1 MDTGHNKNVA
11 NFETTTII
19 LTASGAEY
27 APPQPLDHECRI
39 TNASDRRK
47 GALADVDEK
56 QAANTI
62 AVDEVQAEFKDLD
75 KYVRNIKNHAA
86 IVLNDPAFTA
96 DLQSIV
102 NKFAP
107 PGRKTGLP
115 DDPLTP
121 EDESRTP
128 QSQSQRSRDN
138 QIAYLADINALLKSR
153 EDYITTDTPYTTE
166 GIEAKIAALTAKNNA
181 AKASRS
187 RPRQF
192 KLDNRDALLYNDP
205 DCMINRVNLIKP
217 YVAQKFGKDS
227 AVYQQI
233 NALEFRRVSLESRCI
248 IH

>member
-1 MDTGHNKNVA
+1 M
-11 NFETTTII
+11 
-19 LTASGAEY
+19 
-27 APPQPLDHECRI
+27 
-39 TNASDRRK
+39 
-47 GALADVDEK
+47 
-56 QAANTI
+56 
-62 AVDEVQAEFKDLD
+62 QAEFKDLD

-96 DLQSIV
+96 DLQTIV
-102 NKFAP
+102 NEFAP
-107 PGRKTGLP
+107 NGRKTGLP

-181 AKASRS
+181 AKASEAALGNS
-187 RPRQF
+187 
-192 KLDNRDALLYNDP
+192 LDNRDALLYNDP

-233 NALEFRRVSLESRCI
+233 NALEFKR
-248 IH
+248 H